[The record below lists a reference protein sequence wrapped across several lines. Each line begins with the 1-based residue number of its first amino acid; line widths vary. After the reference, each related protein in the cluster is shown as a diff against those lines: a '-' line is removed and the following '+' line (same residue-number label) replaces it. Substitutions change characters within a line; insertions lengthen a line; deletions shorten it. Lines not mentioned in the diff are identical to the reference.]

1 MILGGAFLVNYDLS
15 YQPKE
20 GLTALSGGYIQLF
33 TKPGPAPTPKE
44 TVPLWAIVFLCTIV
58 GVSVIVCI
66 GLYVC

>member
-1 MILGGAFLVNYDLS
+1 VILGGAFLVNYDLS

-20 GLTALSGGYIQLF
+20 GLTALSGGYIQLI
-33 TKPGPAPTPKE
+33 TKPGPMPKE
-44 TVPLWAIVFLCTIV
+44 RVPFWAIIFLCTIV

>member
-20 GLTALSGGYIQLF
+20 GLTALSGGYIQLI
-33 TKPGPAPTPKE
+33 TVPGPTRKE
-44 TVPLWAIVFLCTIV
+44 KVPLWAIIFLSTIV

>member
-1 MILGGAFLVNYDLS
+1 MILGGAFLVNYELS

-20 GLTALSGGYIQLF
+20 GLTALSGGYIQLIK
-33 TKPGPAPTPKE
+33 KPGPMPKE
-44 TVPLWAIVFLCTIV
+44 KVPFWAIIFLCTIV